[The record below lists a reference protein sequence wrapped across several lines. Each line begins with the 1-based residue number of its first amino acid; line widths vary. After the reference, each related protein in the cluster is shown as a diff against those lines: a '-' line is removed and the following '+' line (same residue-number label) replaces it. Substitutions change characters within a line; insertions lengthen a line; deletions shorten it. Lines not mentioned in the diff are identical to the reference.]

1 MKMGTRILHRQTD
14 LKLSVLTPEDGK
26 FFKRCVEKRWL
37 ECMGELETDKSVF
50 TSLWERSDDC
60 DSTKI
65 MQQPQTPL
73 WGKTLR
79 GHVS

>member
-14 LKLSVLTPEDGK
+14 LNLYVLTPEDGK
-26 FFKRCVEKRWL
+26 ILRCVEKRWL

-65 MQQPQTPL
+65 MQQPKTPL
-73 WGKTLR
+73 WRKTLR
-79 GHVS
+79 GHDS